1 MACTGLRRRRMS
13 ASAHPA
19 RQPYIR
25 GARGRT
31 RDLARPY
38 RTYAFRATV
47 ERGDIPCRGLRRR
60 RTPAHPMACTAL
72 RRRRMPASAY
82 PVRDPYIRGPRGR
95 TRDLARPYR
104 TYAFRATVE
113 RGDIPCR
120 GLRRRRTPAHPMACT
135 ALRRRRMPASA
146 YPVRD
151 PYIRGPRGR
160 TRDLARPYRTYAFRA
175 TVERGDIPC
184 RGLRR
189 RRRPEAGVS
198 GFGFR
203 VSSSG
208 ILDVVGRHANFAA
221 PERPHWPISRFFPA
235 AAPSLPRGQAVRPA
249 WPLLPRNSR

>member
-60 RTPAHPMACTAL
+60 GTPAHPMACTAL

-82 PVRDPYIRGPRGR
+82 PVRDPYIRGPRGRTCDRARPYRACPFRATLQRGDLPCRGLRRRRTPAHPMACTALRRRRMPASAYPVRQPYVCGPRGR

-160 TRDLARPYRTYAFRA
+160 TRDLELRCAPGSSPA
-175 TVERGDIPC
+175 TWARGDTPC
-184 RGLRR
+184 T
-189 RRRPEAGVS
+189 
-198 GFGFR
+198 
-203 VSSSG
+203 G
-208 ILDVVGRHANFAA
+208 I
-221 PERPHWPISRFFPA
+221 
-235 AAPSLPRGQAVRPA
+235 
-249 WPLLPRNSR
+249 